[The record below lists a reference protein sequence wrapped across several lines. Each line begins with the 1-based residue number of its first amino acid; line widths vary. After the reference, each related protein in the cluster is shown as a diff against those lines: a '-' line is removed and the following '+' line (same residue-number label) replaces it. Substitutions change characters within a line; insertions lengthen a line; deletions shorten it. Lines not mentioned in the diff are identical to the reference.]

1 MFLRISVHDLD
12 ILDITDL
19 VERFDGFIRFNEVI
33 VPETEEVVEYL
44 CERNVRFKKLDFS
57 G

>member
-12 ILDITDL
+12 ILDIEDL
-19 VERFDGFIRFNEVI
+19 LERFDGFIVFSEVR

-44 CERNVRFKKLDFS
+44 SEKNVKFRRMEF
-57 G
+57 GE